1 MSLPLWMLLAFAGWT
16 LLVLL
21 GGVGVRRWWL
31 ICRGEAALTS
41 FPADAAHGS
50 AGYRRAMR
58 AHANCLENLPV
69 FGAVVLV
76 AAAAGLRS
84 RQMDALAVLTVA
96 ARMVQTSVHVLLPER
111 NATVALRFT
120 FFLLQV
126 AAMLAM
132 VFLIASSAHDK
143 AVPPLA

>member
-1 MSLPLWMLLAFAGWT
+1 MSLSLWMLLAFAGWT
-16 LLVLL
+16 VLVLL

-31 ICRGEAALTS
+31 ILRGQAALTS

-58 AHANCLENLPV
+58 AHANCLEHLPV

-76 AAAAGLRS
+76 AAVAGLRS

-96 ARMVQTSVHVLLPER
+96 ARIGQTSVHMLLPER
-111 NATVALRFT
+111 NATVALRFAL
-120 FFLLQV
+120 FLPQV
-126 AAMLAM
+126 LAIIAM
-132 VFLIASSAHDK
+132 VFLIASFAHDK
-143 AVPPLA
+143 AVPALA